1 MKLENQQSNIINLQ
15 FSGGRPI
22 GSGSA
27 GNTSF
32 ATASLQFAGIVNTTG
47 SFRLVDTFGVSNAF
61 FLTASSQTVANLNAT
76 QSVNGSTF
84 YISISGSASAAN
96 KVTAIASFLSVS
108 ASAIVQNVAAA
119 TTTLNAS
126 SSLNGTAGNNVDI
139 VSGGIDYNF
148 VGGSGTTDY
157 SYSFPFIAGGLYIGT
172 AGDVEVTTLDGSIL
186 TFVSAS
192 AGSVLPG
199 LINGV
204 SKNSTAKRLIALK

>member
-1 MKLENQQSNIINLQ
+1 MKLENFQSTITNPQ
-15 FSGGRPI
+15 FSGGRMI

-27 GNTSF
+27 GGNTSF
-32 ATASLQFAGIVNTTG
+32 ASASLQFAGIVNTTG
-47 SFRLVDTFGVSNAF
+47 SFRLVDAFGVSNAF

-126 SSLNGTAGNNVDI
+126 SSLNGIAGNNVDI

-148 VGGSGTTDY
+148 AGGSGTTDY
-157 SYSFPFIAGGLYIGT
+157 SYSFPFVAGGLYVGQAGT
-172 AGDVEVTTLDGSIL
+172 LVATTIDGSQL
-186 TFVSAS
+186 SFVSAS
-192 AGSVLPG
+192 GFIPGVFQSVSPA
-199 LINGV
+199 
-204 SKNSTAKRLIALK
+204 STSTLMIALK

>member
-1 MKLENQQSNIINLQ
+1 MKLENFQSTITNPQ
-15 FSGGRPI
+15 FSGGRMI

-27 GNTSF
+27 GGNTSF
-32 ATASLQFAGIVNTTG
+32 ASASLQFAGIVNTTG

-126 SSLNGTAGNNVDI
+126 SSLNGIAGNNVDI

-148 VGGSGTTDY
+148 AGGSGTTDY
-157 SYSFPFIAGGLYIGT
+157 SYSFPFVAGGLYVGQAGT
-172 AGDVEVTTLDGSIL
+172 LVATTIDGSQL
-186 TFVSAS
+186 SFVSAS
-192 AGSVLPG
+192 GFIPGVFQSVSPA
-199 LINGV
+199 
-204 SKNSTAKRLIALK
+204 STSTLMIALK